1 MKNSFPFFI
10 ILSIVFLGGCQNK
23 LTPKVIEVPI
33 SQESPKKIEALGE
46 KAYAKLSI
54 EGMTCAI
61 GCAVTIEKKLQRTSG
76 IVSAKVD
83 FESNT
88 GWVTYDATMLNLDG
102 ISSVVKSTGTSYS
115 ISKIISLESTIH

>member
-83 FESNT
+83 FETNT
-88 GWVTYDATMLNLDG
+88 GWVTYDATMLNLDK
-102 ISSVVKSTGTSYS
+102 ISSVVKSTGASYS
-115 ISKIISLESTIH
+115 VSKIISLESIIH

>member
-83 FESNT
+83 FETNT

-102 ISSVVKSTGTSYS
+102 ISSVVKSTGASYS
-115 ISKIISLESTIH
+115 VSKIISLESTIH

>member
-1 MKNSFPFFI
+1 MKNSFSFFI
-10 ILSIVFLGGCQNK
+10 ILSIVFLWGCQNK
-23 LTPKVIEVPI
+23 LVPKVIEVPI

-83 FESNT
+83 FETNT
-88 GWVTYDATMLNLDG
+88 GWVTYDANVLNLDE
-102 ISSVVKSTGTSYS
+102 ISSIVKSTGTTYS
-115 ISKIISLESTIH
+115 VSEIISLDRTIH